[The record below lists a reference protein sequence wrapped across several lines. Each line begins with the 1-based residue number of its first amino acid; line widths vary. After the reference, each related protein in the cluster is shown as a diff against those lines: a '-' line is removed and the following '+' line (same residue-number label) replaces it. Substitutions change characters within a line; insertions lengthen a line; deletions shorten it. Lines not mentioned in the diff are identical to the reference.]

1 MLAYWKSLQVVF
13 KPWRSGKYLLHTSLI
28 KCSCVFIRYKD
39 THQTFI
45 SFVFFFM
52 NDKWVFEHKLWF
64 LNKMRLW
71 VTESWSAAYM
81 CLSCSV
87 FVYLCFISF
96 PCAPMCDERVEGGE
110 DYLPKFKKFM
120 LVATSSSRHI
130 IFLNP
135 ESDFCF
141 KVIVSR
147 K

>member
-1 MLAYWKSLQVVF
+1 
-13 KPWRSGKYLLHTSLI
+13 
-28 KCSCVFIRYKD
+28 
-39 THQTFI
+39 
-45 SFVFFFM
+45 
-52 NDKWVFEHKLWF
+52 
-64 LNKMRLW
+64 
-71 VTESWSAAYM
+71 M

-87 FVYLCFISF
+87 FVYLYFISF